1 MEISIVVP
9 IYKVENYLQRCIDS
23 VFAQDF
29 SDWEMILV
37 DDGSPDKCPE
47 ICDANA
53 AKDARIKV
61 VHKPMEA

>member
-29 SDWEMILV
+29 SDWEMIL
-37 DDGSPDKCPE
+37 
-47 ICDANA
+47 
-53 AKDARIKV
+53 
-61 VHKPMEA
+61 